1 MTEIMII
8 LGTMLLAGAMGYW
21 FGQSK
26 RAVAPSPQESAYS
39 AEILRLR
46 RRASSA
52 ERAEQKAR
60 LDLERHRRKAR
71 KRA

>member
-1 MTEIMII
+1 MTEVMII
-8 LGTMLLAGAMGYW
+8 LGTMLVSGAMGFW
-21 FGQSK
+21 LGQAK
-26 RAVAPSPQESAYS
+26 RATAPTPQQTAYS

-60 LDLERHRRKAR
+60 LDLERHRRQAR